1 MNKTINILLSLFYL
15 CVNCVSVSQEWNT
28 LDVYAFQTLT
38 KANERWIRETE
49 NRLEKNCDKKIQSL
63 EKNVKELS
71 KQVKQQAL
79 YQEHTEKLELIVR
92 EQEKTISKLKVERMH
107 IKKVGT
113 VNRNVL
119 VPTEDEREKVRTTEG
134 GVLRQPGVKQCIRS
148 FMKQSK
154 ISLID

>member
-1 MNKTINILLSLFYL
+1 MRDGFAKLKIDWRKKSD
-15 CVNCVSVSQEWNT
+15 E
-28 LDVYAFQTLT
+28 
-38 KANERWIRETE
+38 
-49 NRLEKNCDKKIQSL
+49 KIQSL
-63 EKNVKELS
+63 EKIVKELS

-79 YQEHTEKLELIVR
+79 YQERTEKFELIVR

-134 GVLRQPGVKQCIRS
+134 GVLRKPGVKQCIRS

>member
-1 MNKTINILLSLFYL
+1 MRDGFAKLKIDWRKKSD
-15 CVNCVSVSQEWNT
+15 E
-28 LDVYAFQTLT
+28 
-38 KANERWIRETE
+38 
-49 NRLEKNCDKKIQSL
+49 KIQSL
-63 EKNVKELS
+63 EKIVKELS

-79 YQEHTEKLELIVR
+79 YRERTEKFELIVR

-134 GVLRQPGVKQCIRS
+134 GVLRQPGVKQCIKS